1 MTIKA
6 VSIIY
11 FLILKFYRMAQ
22 LNLTPQVTQPPS
34 SLGVSTITMQV
45 GQTVNITKSMLMNS
59 VLPYI
64 QPQATMSNP
73 MGFPIGSITM
83 TGNSIPFNKG
93 LTTANVANTTV
104 CYFTNNGARIS
115 KTTETSAFTNG
126 LVTNANLGNNLLKV
140 VGVMVGTFDLKYRA
154 KAINGT
160 EESTNFSTVQGTI
173 RINVITNTNQP
184 PTNIDDSSADYPIYG
199 SLVLGMDL
207 FSVGYS
213 DPNNDPIWKVK
224 ITGLP
229 ATGTLTLDGLPVT
242 LNQEILAEII
252 TLGGLVYN
260 GPATDTLN
268 STKTIT
274 FQVCDTGT
282 GTYINT

>member
-1 MTIKA
+1 
-6 VSIIY
+6 
-11 FLILKFYRMAQ
+11 MAQ
-22 LNLTPQVTQPPS
+22 LNLIPQVTQPPS
-34 SLGVSTITMQV
+34 SLGVTTVTIQL

-64 QPQATMSNP
+64 QPQSTMSNP
-73 MGFPIGSITM
+73 MGFPIGSITIS
-83 TGNSIPFNKG
+83 GNSQPYNKG
-93 LTTANVANTTV
+93 LTSANVANTTV

-115 KTTETSAFTNG
+115 KTSEESLVTNG
-126 LVTNANLGNNLLKV
+126 LVPNTVLNANTFRV

-154 KAINGT
+154 KAINAT
-160 EESTNFSTVQGTI
+160 TESTNFSTVQGTI
-173 RINVITNTNQP
+173 RINVISNTNQP

-229 ATGTLTLDGLPVT
+229 TTGTLTLDGLPVT
-242 LNQEILAEII
+242 VNQEILAEII

-260 GPATDTLN
+260 GPMTDTIN

-282 GTYINT
+282 GTYINS

>member
-1 MTIKA
+1 
-6 VSIIY
+6 
-11 FLILKFYRMAQ
+11 MAQ
-22 LNLTPQVTQPPS
+22 LNLTPQITQPPS
-34 SLGVSTITMQV
+34 SLGVSTITIQV
-45 GQTVNITKSMLMNS
+45 GQTVNITKSILMNS
-59 VLPYI
+59 ILPYI
-64 QPQATMSNP
+64 QPQSTMANP

-83 TGNSIPFNKG
+83 SGNSTPFNKG
-93 LTTANVANTTV
+93 LTTTNIANTTV

-115 KTTETSAFTNG
+115 KTSETSAFTNG
-126 LVTNANLGNNLLKV
+126 LVTNANLGNNLLRV
-140 VGVMVGTFDLKYRA
+140 IGVMIGTFDLKYRA

-173 RINVITNTNQP
+173 RINVISNTNQP
-184 PTNIDDSSADYPIYG
+184 PTNIDNSEADYPIYG

-242 LNQEILAEII
+242 VNQEILSELI

-260 GPATDTLN
+260 GPITDTLN